1 MEKTQQLVS
10 VFYKILKNKNNTLS
24 VSQIY
29 GEMYNTTMFKDFILK
44 IGVSSYDIV
53 IATYALYYMLKESD
67 LSILGAITKAVYNVF
82 LVTSVVI
89 EDKEPLTDDC
99 GECGGDGTI
108 PCTICDAEGQI
119 ECEECDGEGKND
131 EGDKCYECNGLGYT
145 TCYECGGEEFEECTV
160 CDGGGQVDDD
170 EYQVTYNQEYYV
182 VSNTE
187 VVNQFKMRDENSYF
201 NTDDFEELLDDDTST
216 NLYLGYVRDS
226 NSLPDFITNY
236 ELDVDDVEYR
246 DNFFLKIEEVYP
258 SIVLKRLVGQ
268 GKFGRMI

>member
-99 GECGGDGTI
+99 DECGGDGTI
-108 PCTICDAEGQI
+108 PCTICDAKGQI

-131 EGDKCYECNGLGYT
+131 EGDKCFECNGFGYT

-160 CDGGGQVDDD
+160 CDGGGQVDGD

-201 NTDDFEELLDDDTST
+201 NTDDFEELLNDDTST

-236 ELDVDDVEYR
+236 ELDVDDVAYG